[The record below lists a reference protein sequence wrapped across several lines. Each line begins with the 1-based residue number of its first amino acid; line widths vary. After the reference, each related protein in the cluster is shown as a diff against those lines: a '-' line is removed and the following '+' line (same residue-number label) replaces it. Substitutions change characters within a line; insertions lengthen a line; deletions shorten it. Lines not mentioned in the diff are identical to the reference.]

1 MKWKCDTPNAIR
13 MNYLFARE
21 GGGVEAKRE
30 TKKFRRQ
37 KIVQQRVK
45 NRNGQF
51 TATGQDKSYPVASY
65 VQMELHIIIRW
76 IIG

>member
-21 GGGVEAKRE
+21 GGGVDAKRE
-30 TKKFRRQ
+30 TKKYRRQ

-51 TATGQDKSYPVASY
+51 TATGRTRVTP
-65 VQMELHIIIRW
+65 
-76 IIG
+76 